1 MNKCVFNRVII
12 VSILLFTVVFGYSQ
26 QNDSIVELENTKQVK
41 ESEVKLHSPKKAAIM
56 SAIIPGLGQIYNKK
70 YWKLPIIYGAYGY
83 ATYSLINNHKF
94 YVKYR
99 DAYAQRVDDIEDN
112 ETLLPEY
119 KTEDLRIIKNI
130 YWKDRDLNFLIL
142 IGLHAL
148 NILDAAVDAH
158 LFYFDISD
166 DLTFNI
172 KPSSQQLSF
181 GSSQAAGITFSLNF

>member
-1 MNKCVFNRVII
+1 MNKCVFNRVIFL
-12 VSILLFTVVFGYSQ
+12 SILLFFVVFGYAQ
-26 QNDSIVELENTKQVK
+26 QNDSIVKLENTKQNQ
-41 ESEVKLHSPKKAAIM
+41 ESKVKLHSPKKAALM
-56 SAIIPGLGQIYNKK
+56 STIIPGLGQVYNKK

-99 DAYAQRVDDIEDN
+99 NAYAQRVDDIEDN

-181 GSSQAAGITFSLNF
+181 GRSQAAGITFSLNF